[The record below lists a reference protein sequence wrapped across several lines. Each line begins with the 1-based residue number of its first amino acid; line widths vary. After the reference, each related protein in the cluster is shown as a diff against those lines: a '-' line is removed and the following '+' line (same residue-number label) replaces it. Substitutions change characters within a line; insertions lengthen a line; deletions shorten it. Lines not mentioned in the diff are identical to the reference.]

1 MVHNLHNAR
10 WKRFILA
17 EQVRQLITEGLDDIG
32 LSETNKI
39 AIRQALPT
47 TSEKVQTWFATL
59 VKNTMFVHNGPVAPL
74 NFRTKVIVPLVGLI
88 SKYLEEPD
96 DLPLIQSVDGVAEG
110 VGAFLGELQGE
121 VNNNPPIG
129 MKNIKKLFKNVR
141 GFVEKVIPRKYIQ
154 YTPESEL
161 GKELGDFVGKLDM
174 YMNELFDAEVSNYS
188 EVIGVL
194 NEDEDTIADFSKIAS
209 EQGYRPATTSAR
221 IRLKNSMYRKARELQ
236 AAIENEDQIMH
247 KYEDGSYWYDTQTDA
262 CDLEAARMGHCGR
275 SQSGGRIV
283 SLRWKDPKKK
293 DSYSLVTL
301 EYDEGDDT
309 LHQIKGFRMEGDQK
323 MGNRAPPEEIR
334 GPGGA
339 VINLWIKIV
348 DFIERFGVTTNN
360 EVGQH
365 SSRPEEFA
373 AMNQF
378 IEEETGVEANNRV
391 KELEEAL
398 QRIQEHADRVL
409 EHTQVQYEIDDYD
422 EEYPSASFNA
432 EMTVELDMAYA
443 FDGYSDQLLE
453 ELENVDEDTIKDYV
467 ISVMDYIS
475 WPEFRDSESRF
486 FNRDGNIIFRV
497 YVDNP
502 YEMGTGEEAFSDLVD
517 AMQDIEGRF
526 EDIASDLRDY
536 LLEHEY
542 ISSVNPEFREVAES
556 GIFEEFEEKLKYLS
570 HVQFD
575 EDELSEGITF
585 YFAENWQERKGFL
598 VVTRQELEAKY
609 PGIFDNPQ
617 VAEKTIEALV
627 TQVKGRLLR
636 MIEKMV
642 KDYND
647 KIDGT
652 TPDSL
657 LQNLMKGPAGK
668 DTPSQPSLPLVK
680 AQEDEPVVI
689 DDEAIDL
696 RTNVKFDNW
705 AGSQD
710 EELRVW
716 IGLQIQAVAT
726 EEQVAQALFLAEYLD
741 KAMPRI
747 LQQVED
753 FVMKGLD
760 ALEQGAVPVGGAKE
774 RETLAA
780 ITENLDHIVDRIMN
794 RILRG

>member
-47 TSEKVQTWFATL
+47 TSEKIHTWFATL
-59 VKNTMFVHNGPVAPL
+59 VKNTMFVHQVGPL
-74 NFRTKVIVPLVGLI
+74 QFRQKVVVPLTGILL
-88 SKYLEEPD
+88 KYLENAD
-96 DLPLIQSVDGVAEG
+96 DLPLVQSVDGIKEG
-110 VGAFLGELQGE
+110 VGNFLEEIQD
-121 VNNNPPIG
+121 VADRDPPVG
-129 MKNIKKLFKNVR
+129 MKNIKKLFKNIR
-141 GFVEKVIPRKYIQ
+141 GFVEKVIPRKYIR

-174 YMNELFDAEVSNYS
+174 YMNELFDAEVSGYS
-188 EVIGVL
+188 EVTGVL

-209 EQGYRPATTSAR
+209 EQGYRPATTSDR
-221 IRLKNSMYRKARELQ
+221 MRLKNSMYRKARQLQ
-236 AAIENEDQIMH
+236 AAIEKEDQIMH
-247 KYEDGSYWYDTQTDA
+247 KYEDGSYWYDTQSDA

-301 EYDEGDDT
+301 EYDEDDDT

-323 MGNRAPPEEIR
+323 MGNRAPPEEIK

-339 VINLWIKIV
+339 EINLWIKIV

-365 SSRPEEFA
+365 STRPEEFTF
-373 AMNQF
+373 MNQF

-391 KELEEAL
+391 KELEQAL
-398 QRIQEHADRVL
+398 ERIQEHADRVL
-409 EHTQVQYEIDDYD
+409 EHTSVQYEIDDYD
-422 EEYPSASFNA
+422 GEYPTANFNA
-432 EMTVELDMAYA
+432 EMSVELDMGYA

-453 ELENVDEDTIKDYV
+453 ELENVDEDVIKEFV
-467 ISVMDYIS
+467 IGVLDYIS

-486 FNRDGNIIFRV
+486 FNRNGNIMFRV
-497 YVDNP
+497 YVNNP
-502 YEMGTGEEAFSDLVD
+502 YENGSDEEAFSDLVD
-517 AMQDIEGRF
+517 SMQDIEGRF

-542 ISSVNPEFREVAES
+542 ISSVNPEFRDVAES

-570 HVQFD
+570 YVQFD
-575 EDELSEGITF
+575 EDELLEGITF
-585 YFAENWQERKGFL
+585 YFAENWQEKKGFL
-598 VVTRQELEAKY
+598 VVTRQELETKY

-617 VAEKTIEALV
+617 VAEKTIDALIA
-627 TQVKGRLLR
+627 QVKGRLLG
-636 MIEKMV
+636 MVEKMV

-657 LQNLMKGPAGK
+657 LQNLMRGPAGK
-668 DTPSQPSLPLVK
+668 DGPSQPSLPLVK
-680 AQEDEPVVI
+680 AREDEPVVI

-696 RTNVKFDNW
+696 RTNAKFDNW

-760 ALEQGAVPVGGAKE
+760 DLEQGAVPAGGSKE
-774 RETLAA
+774 RVALAMV
-780 ITENLDHIVDRIMN
+780 TENLDHIVDRIMN

>member
-1 MVHNLHNAR
+1 
-10 WKRFILA
+10 
-17 EQVRQLITEGLDDIG
+17 
-32 LSETNKI
+32 
-39 AIRQALPT
+39 
-47 TSEKVQTWFATL
+47 
-59 VKNTMFVHNGPVAPL
+59 
-74 NFRTKVIVPLVGLI
+74 
-88 SKYLEEPD
+88 
-96 DLPLIQSVDGVAEG
+96 
-110 VGAFLGELQGE
+110 
-121 VNNNPPIG
+121 
-129 MKNIKKLFKNVR
+129 
-141 GFVEKVIPRKYIQ
+141 
-154 YTPESEL
+154 
-161 GKELGDFVGKLDM
+161 
-174 YMNELFDAEVSNYS
+174 
-188 EVIGVL
+188 
-194 NEDEDTIADFSKIAS
+194 
-209 EQGYRPATTSAR
+209 
-221 IRLKNSMYRKARELQ
+221 
-236 AAIENEDQIMH
+236 
-247 KYEDGSYWYDTQTDA
+247 
-262 CDLEAARMGHCGR
+262 
-275 SQSGGRIV
+275 
-283 SLRWKDPKKK
+283 
-293 DSYSLVTL
+293 
-301 EYDEGDDT
+301 
-309 LHQIKGFRMEGDQK
+309 MEGDQK

-339 VINLWIKIV
+339 EINLWIKIV

-365 SSRPEEFA
+365 SSRPEEFTP
-373 AMNQF
+373 MNEF
-378 IEEETGVEANNRV
+378 IEQETGVEANNRV

-409 EHTQVQYEIDDYD
+409 EHTQVMYEIDEYD
-422 EEYPSASFNA
+422 AEYPSANFNA
-432 EMTVELDMAYA
+432 EMTVTLPMAYA

-453 ELENVDEDTIKDYV
+453 ELENVDEDIITDFV
-467 ISVMDYIS
+467 IGVLDNIS

-486 FNRDGNIIFRV
+486 FNREGNIIFRV

-502 YEMGTGEEAFSDLVD
+502 YEQGSDENAYSDLVD

-526 EDIASDLRDY
+526 DDIATDLRDY

-542 ISSVNPEFREVAES
+542 ISSVNPEFKEVAES

-570 HVQFD
+570 YVQFD

-585 YFAENWQERKGFL
+585 YFAEDWQQRKGFL

-617 VAEKTIEALV
+617 VAEKTISALV

-668 DTPSQPSLPLVK
+668 DGPSQPSLPLVK
-680 AQEDEPVVI
+680 AREDEPVVI